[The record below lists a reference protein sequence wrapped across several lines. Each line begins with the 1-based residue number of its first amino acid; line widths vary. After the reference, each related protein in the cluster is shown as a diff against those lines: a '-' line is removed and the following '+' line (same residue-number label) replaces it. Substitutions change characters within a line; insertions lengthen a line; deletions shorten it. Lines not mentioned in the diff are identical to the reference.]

1 MQWLEKVRN
10 ALCMAPAVFNCFLD
24 AADLLACFGCLNW
37 PGPACLLHLESEHS
51 QILELLNRFCSMSG
65 CPWFGWWWTVKQL
78 QQTSRVFD
86 DVCCMHWWNIC
97 NSLSLHLR
105 GKKVGFRLN
114 DPMITFKAAP
124 LHEANGKEV
133 CRKQSLLHLMEVNYE
148 KFKEKC
154 RK

>member
-1 MQWLEKVRN
+1 MQALWVSHAVMQWLEKVRN

-97 NSLSLHLR
+97 NSLSCVLVVPPSER
-105 GKKVGFRLN
+105 QKGWFQVKWSDDYF
-114 DPMITFKAAP
+114 
-124 LHEANGKEV
+124 
-133 CRKQSLLHLMEVNYE
+133 
-148 KFKEKC
+148 
-154 RK
+154 